1 MRQDVEKLLHKDKVF
16 LWGARKKRLEALCAL
31 LDGNE
36 TAEIILLGQL
46 DMYHGTISAP
56 ERMEAAICVTD
67 RGIALYGS
75 VWKYSASFRQ
85 TWRQLKKLDTENGLA
100 AGVRIGLADQ
110 NTGYL
115 FRENYRGKLSEQH
128 KKELER
134 MKQIYFYQK
143 PTPDGESL

>member
-1 MRQDVEKLLHKDKVF
+1 MRRDVEKLLHKDKVF
-16 LWGARKKRLEALCAL
+16 LWGTRKKRLEALCTL

-36 TAEIILLGQL
+36 TAEILLLGQL
-46 DMYHGTISAP
+46 DVYHGAISEP
-56 ERMEAAICVTD
+56 ERMEAVICMTD
-67 RGIALYGS
+67 RGIALYGN
-75 VWKYSASFRQ
+75 VWKYSVSFRQ
-85 TWRQLKKLDTENGLA
+85 PWRQLKKLDTASRLA
-100 AGVRIGLADQ
+100 TGVRIGLADQ
-110 NTGYL
+110 NTRYL